1 MSDDLPSS
9 YDVVVV
15 GTGLVESIVA
25 AAAAR
30 IGKQVLHIDK
40 NKYYGQHWATFNYDD
55 VQQWVGDLGEVPSPT
70 HDPVDNLQFLA
81 TEESKRLVS
90 DISQEWFGGVITKP
104 KEPPKKSEVAA
115 EGDAK
120 ADEAP
125 VTETLTADETKAKLA
140 SLSRKFNIDLAPKL
154 LFFKGPMV
162 DVLIKSQVSRYLEF
176 LGVQNI
182 LLCVNGV
189 IELVPCSKS
198 DVFSTRTVTI
208 VEKRLLMKLLT
219 TLQSYKDDSEELKE
233 LENTTFEE
241 YLKQQNISETVQHY
255 ILYSI
260 AMATQE
266 TTAAKGIKQA
276 QAFLNSIGFCGNTPF
291 IWPMYGTSEILQA
304 FCRLSAVY
312 GGIYCLN
319 RNADFLVNVENG
331 PCEGVYSNGGILK
344 AQNVVVSTGLVPSC
358 YVNRESPSE
367 CYQRAVLIT
376 NKAVF
381 PGGKEGIS
389 LLTYPF
395 LDSSFDPI
403 TLLELNSNT
412 SSCPKGFFVVHLV
425 SRKGKQKT
433 PYEDFDKLIADIFS
447 PSGEGDKPTILYKL
461 LFTVDIISTTQ
472 VTDLPANVHSC
483 SGPRCLSIDFH
494 SSLQEAETIFKR
506 MFPDDEFL
514 PTPEATEEVVS
525 EE

>member
-1 MSDDLPSS
+1 MSDDLPNA
-9 YDVVVV
+9 YDVIVV

-55 VQQWVGDLGEVPSPT
+55 VQQWLAEQDVDVATPSRNPEGNLKFLG
-70 HDPVDNLQFLA
+70 
-81 TEESKRLVS
+81 TEESKRLITDVR
-90 DISQEWFGGVITKP
+90 QEWYAGVIAKP
-104 KEPPKKSEVAA
+104 KENKKSDEDTPD
-115 EGDAK
+115 EG
-120 ADEAP
+120 P
-125 VTETLTADETKAKLA
+125 TTETLTAEETKAKLA
-140 SLSRKFNIDLAPKL
+140 SFSRKFNIDLAPKL

-162 DVLIKSQVSRYLEF
+162 DNLIKSQVSRYLEF

-182 LLCVNGV
+182 LLCINGV

-198 DVFSTRTVTI
+198 DVFSTRAVTI
-208 VEKRLLMKLLT
+208 VEKRLLMKLLQN
-219 TLQSYKDDSEELKE
+219 LQSYKDDSEELKA
-233 LENTTFEE
+233 LENISFEE

-255 ILYSI
+255 ILFSI

-266 TTAAKGIKQA
+266 TTAAQGIKQA

-319 RNADFLVNVENG
+319 RSADFLVNGENG
-331 PCEGVYSNGGILK
+331 CEGVHSNDELLK
-344 AQNVVVSTGLVPSC
+344 AQHVIVSTGLVPKN
-358 YVNRESPSE
+358 YVNRESQSE
-367 CYQRAVLIT
+367 SYQRAVLIT
-376 NKAVF
+376 NKTIFA
-381 PGGKEGIS
+381 GGKEGIS

-403 TLLELNSNT
+403 TLLELNSNS
-412 SSCPKGFFVVHLV
+412 SSCPKGFFVVHLI
-425 SRKGKQKT
+425 SRKGKQQT
-433 PYEDFDKLIADIFS
+433 PYEDFDKLISDIFS
-447 PSGEGDKPTILYKL
+447 DSDDEKPTILYKL
-461 LFTVDIISTTQ
+461 LFTVDIISASQ
-472 VTDLPANVHSC
+472 CCDLPANVYPC

-494 SSLQEAETIFKR
+494 SSLQEAEAIFNK
-506 MFPDDEFL
+506 MYPGEEFL
-514 PTPEATEEVVS
+514 PTPEPTEEVTT
-525 EE
+525 ED